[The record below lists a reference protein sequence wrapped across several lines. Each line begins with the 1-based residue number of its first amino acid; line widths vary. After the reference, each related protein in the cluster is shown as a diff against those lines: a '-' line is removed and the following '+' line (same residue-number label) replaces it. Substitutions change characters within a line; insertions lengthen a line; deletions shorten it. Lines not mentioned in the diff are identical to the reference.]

1 MKNDGVREAKPSPLN
16 FKTGKIKQVFF
27 WVLLVIMP
35 LVIIELFSYS
45 YIKLVIGK
53 KTYRAKLDKMS
64 HPGSVENPF
73 HPYLG
78 YVHAPNIT
86 MEMTKGTSRKMKLTT
101 DENGFSVTPAFA
113 FANPDLTIVTTGGS
127 TIFGVGSSDNST
139 TVPSI
144 LEELIYQRL
153 KLRAEVVNL
162 ALRGAQSF
170 QEMLLLD
177 RFFAE
182 YRADLVLTISGRN
195 DGDAALRDPT
205 VEGAFLKP
213 LVWNNAVPLVHKAER
228 GEFMVIGLQRTL
240 RSWLYTYDLL
250 YRWLGPSKKSKY
262 THRTPKLNLR
272 RQALT
277 DTKQRAKISVTH
289 YAAADQISKIN
300 GATFVM
306 ILQPTIFGKNT
317 WTEVEKDCMKRK
329 GKEKGFG
336 DWDKYRQNEETFYNA
351 LREIEKPFHFI
362 DLSNI
367 FLESNETLYVDHC
380 HYNDL
385 AADKLAEKIFE
396 SIEPLLLKIN
406 AR

>member
-1 MKNDGVREAKPSPLN
+1 MNSNDVKEVNSSLSN
-16 FKTGKIKQVFF
+16 LKTGKIKQVFF
-27 WVLLVIMP
+27 WCLLVIMP
-35 LVIIELFSYS
+35 LVIVELLSYS

-53 KTYRAKLDKMS
+53 KTYRAKLNKRS
-64 HPGSVENPF
+64 HADGVENPF

-86 MEMTKGTSRKMKLTT
+86 IEMTKGTSRKMKLTT
-101 DENGFSVTPAFA
+101 DENGFSITPKFA
-113 FANPDLTIVTTGGS
+113 FAHPDFTIITTGGS

-162 ALRGAQSF
+162 AQRGAQSF

-182 YRADLVLTISGRN
+182 YGADLVLTISGRN
-195 DGDAALRDPT
+195 DADAALHDPT

-213 LVWNNAVPLVHKAER
+213 HVWNNAVPIVHKAER
-228 GEFMVIGLQRTL
+228 GEFVVIGLQGKL
-240 RSWLYTYDLL
+240 RSWSYTYDLL
-250 YRWLGPSKKSKY
+250 FRWIGSSKKSRSTVIK
-262 THRTPKLNLR
+262 TPKLNLR
-272 RQALT
+272 RKAST

-289 YAAADQISKIN
+289 YAVADQISKIN

-317 WTEVEKDCMKRK
+317 WTEVEKDRMIRK
-329 GKEKGFG
+329 GKKRGFG
-336 DWDKYRQNEETFYNA
+336 NWKKYRQNEEDFYDA

-367 FLESNETLYVDHC
+367 FLESSETLYVDQC

-385 AADKLAEKIFE
+385 AAEKLAEKIFE
-396 SIEPLLLKIN
+396 SIEPILLKLN
-406 AR
+406 V

>member
-1 MKNDGVREAKPSPLN
+1 MKNDGVKEAKSSPSNL
-16 FKTGKIKQVFF
+16 KTGKIKQVFF
-27 WVLLVIMP
+27 WGLLVIMP
-35 LVIIELFSYS
+35 LVIIELLSYS

-53 KTYRAKLDKMS
+53 KTYRANLNKMS
-64 HPGSVENPF
+64 HADGVENPF

-86 MEMTKGTSRKMKLTT
+86 MGMTKGTSRKMKLTT
-101 DENGFSVTPAFA
+101 DENGFSITPTFA
-113 FANPDLTIVTTGGS
+113 FANPDFTIITTGGS

-144 LEELIYQRL
+144 LEQLIYQRL

-195 DGDAALRDPT
+195 DADAALRDPT

-213 LVWNNAVPLVHKAER
+213 PVWNNAVPLVHKAER
-228 GEFMVIGLQRTL
+228 GEFMVIGLQGKL
-240 RSWLYTYDLL
+240 RSLAYTYDLL
-250 YRWLGPSKKSKY
+250 YRWLGPSKKSKS
-262 THRTPKLNLR
+262 TVKTPKLNLR
-272 RQALT
+272 REAST

-289 YAAADQISKIN
+289 FAVADQISKIN

-317 WTEVEKDCMKRK
+317 WTEVEKDRMKRK
-329 GKEKGFG
+329 GKKRGFG
-336 DWDKYRQNEETFYNA
+336 NWKKYRQNEEDFYDA
-351 LREIEKPFHFI
+351 LRKIEKPFHFI
-362 DLSNI
+362 DLSNV

-385 AADKLAEKIFE
+385 AAEKLAEKIFE

>member
-1 MKNDGVREAKPSPLN
+1 MKNDGVKEVNSSPSNL
-16 FKTGKIKQVFF
+16 KTGKIKQVFF
-27 WVLLVIMP
+27 WCLLVIMP

-53 KTYRAKLDKMS
+53 KTYRAKLNKRSLAD
-64 HPGSVENPF
+64 GVENPF

-78 YVHAPNIT
+78 YVHAPNIN
-86 MEMTKGTSRKMKLTT
+86 MKMTKGTSRKMKLTT
-101 DENGFSVTPAFA
+101 DENGFSITPAFA
-113 FANPDLTIVTTGGS
+113 FANPDFTIITTGGS

-195 DGDAALRDPT
+195 DADAALRDPT
-205 VEGAFLKP
+205 VEGAFLAP
-213 LVWNNAVPLVHKAER
+213 SVWNNAVPLVHKAER
-228 GEFMVIGLQRTL
+228 GEFMVIGLQGKL
-240 RSWLYTYDLL
+240 RSCSYTYDLL
-250 YRWLGPSKKSKY
+250 YRWLGPSKKSKS
-262 THRTPKLNLR
+262 TVIMPKLNLR

-277 DTKQRAKISVTH
+277 DTKQRAKISITH
-289 YAAADQISKIN
+289 YAAADQISKVN
-300 GATFVM
+300 GAPFVM

-317 WTEVEKDCMKRK
+317 WTEVEKDRMIRKSKKR
-329 GKEKGFG
+329 GFG
-336 DWDKYRQNEETFYNA
+336 NWKKYRQNEEDFYDA

-362 DLSNI
+362 DLSNV
-367 FLESNETLYVDHC
+367 FLDSNETLYVDYC

-385 AADKLAEKIFE
+385 AAEKLAEKIFE

>member
-1 MKNDGVREAKPSPLN
+1 MKNDPVKEVKSSPSDL
-16 FKTGKIKQVFF
+16 KAGKIKQVIF
-27 WVLLVIMP
+27 WTLLVIMP
-35 LVIIELFSYS
+35 LAIIELLSYS

-53 KTYRAKLDKMS
+53 ETYRSKLNDMN
-64 HPGSVENPF
+64 HAGGVENPF

-86 MEMTKGTSRKMKLTT
+86 MEMTKGTSRKMKLST
-101 DENGFSVTPAFA
+101 DENGFSITPAFA
-113 FANPDLTIVTTGGS
+113 FANPDFTIVTTGGS

-195 DGDAALRDPT
+195 DADAALRDPT

-213 LVWNNAVPLVHKAER
+213 HVWENTVPLVQKAER
-228 GEFMVIGLQRTL
+228 GEFMVIGLQGKL
-240 RSWLYTYDLL
+240 RSRSYTYDLL
-250 YRWLGPSKKSKY
+250 YRWLGPSKKSKS
-262 THRTPKLNLR
+262 TQKKPKLNLR
-272 RQALT
+272 REANT

-289 YAAADQISKIN
+289 YAAADQISEIN
-300 GATFVM
+300 GAAFVM
-306 ILQPTIFGKNT
+306 ILQPTIFSKNT
-317 WTEVEKDCMKRK
+317 WTEVEKGRMKRK
-329 GKEKGFG
+329 GQKKGFG
-336 DWDKYRQNEETFYNA
+336 DWKKYRRNEESFYNA

-367 FLESNETLYVDHC
+367 FFESNETLYIDHC

-385 AADKLAEKIFE
+385 AAEKLAEKIFE

-406 AR
+406 TR

>member
-1 MKNDGVREAKPSPLN
+1 MKNDGVKEAKSSPSNL
-16 FKTGKIKQVFF
+16 KTGKIKQVFF
-27 WVLLVIMP
+27 WTLLVIMP
-35 LVIIELFSYS
+35 LVIIELLSYS

-53 KTYRAKLDKMS
+53 KTYRAKLNKMN
-64 HPGSVENPF
+64 HAGGVENPF

-86 MEMTKGTSRKMKLTT
+86 IEMTKGTSRKMKLTT
-101 DENGFSVTPAFA
+101 DENGFSTTPAFA
-113 FANPDLTIVTTGGS
+113 FENPDLIIIITGGS

-144 LEELIYQRL
+144 LEELTYKRL

-195 DGDAALRDPT
+195 DADAALRDPT

-213 LVWNNAVPLVHKAER
+213 PVWNNAVPLVQKAER
-228 GEFMVIGLQRTL
+228 GEFMVIGLQGKL
-240 RSWLYTYDLL
+240 RSWSYTYDLL
-250 YRWLGPSKKSKY
+250 YRWLGPFKKSKS
-262 THRTPKLNLR
+262 TDKTPKLNLR
-272 RQALT
+272 REAST

-289 YAAADQISKIN
+289 YAVADQISKIN

-317 WTEVEKDCMKRK
+317 WTEVEKDRMKRK

-336 DWDKYRQNEETFYNA
+336 DWEKYRQNEETFYNA

-367 FLESNETLYVDHC
+367 FFKSNETLYVDHC

-385 AADKLAEKIFE
+385 AAEKLAENIFE
-396 SIEPLLLKIN
+396 SIEPLLLKLN